1 MIKTIAIVAVA
12 VVAAILGYAATLPDD
27 FRVQR
32 STAIKA
38 PPEKIFALINDFHR
52 WDGWSPWEKMDPAMK
67 RTFSGAPA
75 GKGAAYAW
83 QGDRKVGEGR
93 MEIVEASAPSKVAIK
108 LDCLKPFEAHNTAT
122 FTLEPKGESTNV
134 TWAMDGPSPYVA
146 KLIGVFVSMDK
157 MIGNDFETGLANMKA
172 AAEA

>member
-108 LDCLKPFEAHNTAT
+108 LDFLKPFEAHNTAT

-146 KLIGVFVSMDK
+146 KLMGVFVSMDK

-172 AAEA
+172 AAET